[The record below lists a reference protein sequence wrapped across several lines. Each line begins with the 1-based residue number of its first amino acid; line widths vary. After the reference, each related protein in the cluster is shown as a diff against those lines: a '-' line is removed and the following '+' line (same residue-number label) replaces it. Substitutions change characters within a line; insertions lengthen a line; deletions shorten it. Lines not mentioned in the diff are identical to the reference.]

1 MAKRWNKVLAFA
13 LALCMCAGS
22 MNVSAWAT
30 TTTETV
36 DVPAK
41 PGGEEIEV
49 EIAIEK
55 EGDSLKVE
63 GEAKKDGIEVEVE
76 GEFETKPTENGETEL
91 VNGSATFEAESSDG
105 TYEAE
110 GGYEIKTE
118 EKAPEVEVDVS
129 LKEGGEDSKSSES
142 SSEDLE
148 IPDAAEYDETATSV
162 TGGSVTVKTE
172 EVKMENFV
180 PKDENGN
187 PIEDKMVYYQNKVKV
202 DYPDL
207 PMRENFAS
215 DAEYLEAVKKYN
227 TEVEQINAQKD
238 LGEDL
243 MSSMNNNVSDNEAD
257 KDGFVFDVADGYE
270 FVYVG
275 TENTSTYFPVPV
287 FEKPLTEEELEAAVA
302 KKEAEVMA
310 HYLNRNYSYD
320 EAVEATKNF
329 MKNNHCYEETS
340 FVGPDGKTTY
350 YLHRVDKKVT
360 AGSGWYED
368 GKWYYKDG
376 NSNKEFERSD
386 LYSSAHQFTMVDA
399 QGNKVT
405 AYCADQTTTA
415 EAGFNYNVENLEDAT
430 YYSEEEAAMIR
441 TIAEN
446 GYWGQE
452 TGKGSLAAV
461 KAMMADAKDKD
472 GNAIFSQV
480 EIDQLTDGM
489 AMTATQCAIWN
500 FSNKMQGVKF
510 IDMYHLSDL
519 GELDSDGDHYT
530 DYRQLFGSDTT
541 DAKSDTALILKLY
554 EHLISMDPTPEP
566 EKPSTANTVITKK
579 NFLKDI
585 SLSVLEKAEGHVNN
599 QDDNKDNDAY
609 VTELTFSL
617 VVEPSTENGDDM
629 IVKII
634 AGDKEYKCR
643 LAGGDPEQDKKDGF
657 TDVINDGNGNYIL
670 SGITLTEGD
679 VNFNITLEGIQNLQE
694 GVYLYTSEVRT
705 VDGEEESS
713 QTFVGRGSGQR
724 AVGVSM
730 NLKFD
735 LDVQD
740 EIVVTERQWREE
752 SYYELPD
759 YPEYDPEEYD
769 DDVDIP
775 EDPVPLS
782 DLVDIFDEEIPL
794 ASVPQTGV
802 NNTPWSLMVAAA
814 GLALAAVLGKKNK

>member
-1 MAKRWNKVLAFA
+1 MAKRWNKALAFA
-13 LALCMCAGS
+13 LALCMCVGS
-22 MNVSAWAT
+22 MNVSAWA

-129 LKEGGEDSKSSES
+129 LKEGGEDSKSTESKSE
-142 SSEDLE
+142 ELE
-148 IPDAAEYDETATSV
+148 IPDAPEYDESATSV
-162 TGGSVTVKTE
+162 TGGKVTVKTE
-172 EVKMENFV
+172 EVGMENFV

-187 PIEDKMVYYQNKVKV
+187 PIADNMVYYQNEVKV

-227 TEVEQINAQKD
+227 TEVEQINAQRD

-257 KDGFVFDVADGYE
+257 KDGFVFDVGEGYE

-275 TENTSTYFPVPV
+275 TENSSTYFPVPV
-287 FEKPLTEEELEAAVA
+287 FEKPLTKEELKAAVA

-310 HYLNRNYSYD
+310 VYLKNNGYD
-320 EAVEATKNF
+320 RAKELTDQF
-329 MKNNHCYEETS
+329 MKKNNCYEDTS

-360 AGSGWYED
+360 DGSGWYED
-368 GKWYYKDG
+368 GKWYYKDS
-376 NSNKEFERSD
+376 NSNQEFERSD
-386 LYSSAHQFTMVDA
+386 LYSSVHQFTMVDA

-415 EAGFNYNVENLEDAT
+415 KDGYNYNVENLEDAT
-430 YYSEEEAAMIR
+430 YYSETEAAMIR

-446 GYWGQE
+446 GYWGQTE
-452 TGKGSLAAV
+452 GKGSLAAV

-472 GNAIFSQV
+472 GKAIFSQD
-480 EIDQLTDGM
+480 EINQLTDGM

-500 FSNKMQGVKF
+500 FSNDMQGVKF
-510 IDMYHLSDL
+510 VDMYHLSDL
-519 GELDSDGDHYT
+519 GELNSDGEHYT
-530 DYRQLFGSDTT
+530 NYRQLFGSDTT

-554 EHLISMDPTPEP
+554 EHLIHMEPTREP
-566 EKPSTANTVITKK
+566 ENPSTANTVITKK

-617 VVEPSTENGDDM
+617 VVEPSEENKDDM
-629 IVKII
+629 IVTIL
-634 AGDKEYKCR
+634 AGGQEYKCR
-643 LAGGDPEQDKKDGF
+643 LAGDDS
-657 TDVINDGNGNYIL
+657 NDGDDFVPLAYNSETKNYIL

-802 NNTPWSLMVAAA
+802 NNTPWSLMIAAA

>member
-1 MAKRWNKVLAFA
+1 MAKRWNKALAFA
-13 LALCMCAGS
+13 LALCMCVGS
-22 MNVSAWAT
+22 MNVSAWA

-110 GGYEIKTE
+110 GGYKIKTE

-129 LKEGGEDSKSSES
+129 LKEGGEDSKSTESKSE
-142 SSEDLE
+142 ELE
-148 IPDAAEYDETATSV
+148 IPDAPEYDESATSV
-162 TGGSVTVKTE
+162 TGGKVTVKTE
-172 EVKMENFV
+172 EVGMENFV

-187 PIEDKMVYYQNKVKV
+187 PIKDKMDYY
-202 DYPDL
+202 
-207 PMRENFAS
+207 EN
-215 DAEYLEAVKKYN
+215 
-227 TEVEQINAQKD
+227 EVEVEKLAKPVIDDYASVEEYNAAMNAYNAKIEEINARKD
-238 LGEDL
+238 LGEDVL
-243 MSSMNNNVSDNEAD
+243 SSMNNNVSNDEAD
-257 KDGFVFDVADGYE
+257 KDGFIFDTGNGYE

-275 TENTSTYFPVPV
+275 TENTSTYFPAFV
-287 FEKPLTEEELEAAVA
+287 FSKPFTDEELKAAIDA
-302 KKEAEVMA
+302 KRAELMA
-310 HYLNRNYSYD
+310 YFKGDETKVENHMQKYSCYD
-320 EAVEATKNF
+320 DAE
-329 MKNNHCYEETS
+329 
-340 FVGPDGKTTY
+340 FVGPDGNTY
-350 YLHRVDKKVT
+350 YLHRVDVS
-360 AGSGWYED
+360 ASDGRGWYEN
-368 GKWYYKDG
+368 GTWSTEQNRG
-376 NSNKEFERSD
+376 S

-415 EAGFNYNVENLEDAT
+415 KDGYNYNVENLEDAT
-430 YYSEEEAAMIR
+430 YYSETEAAMIR

-472 GNAIFSQV
+472 GKAIFTQD

-510 IDMYHLSDL
+510 VDMYHLENL
-519 GELDSDGDHYT
+519 GEYGYNKNSKEDDKWSPVSYRGMFAADADLD
-530 DYRQLFGSDTT
+530 
-541 DAKSDTALILKLY
+541 DTALILKLY
-554 EHLISMDPTPEP
+554 EHLINMAPTPEP
-566 EKPSTANTVITKK
+566 ENPSTANTVITKK

-599 QDDNKDNDAY
+599 QDDNKENDAY

-657 TDVINDGNGNYIL
+657 TDVINDGNGSYIL

-705 VDGEEESS
+705 VDGAEESS

-759 YPEYDPEEYD
+759 YPEYDPEEHD
-769 DDVDIP
+769 DDKDIP